1 MKEIFSKCG
10 EVKSVKISQFLL
22 VTKVKDKFVNYVSS
36 HGFGYVCYTS
46 EEGAKKAIAEFNG
59 KYLPGFENTKR
70 PPIMICPFMP
80 KHERKQMLN
89 QQAAPT
95 MLTSPMFPG
104 PFPMYPPNMYNR
116 QFQNR
121 PRVYR
126 RPQAP
131 PQKQV
136 QQQQQQPPTQ
146 KNIQNPPVNQN
157 NVPNTNKE
165 DEPNFDYLQSLGS
178 PELQKDYLGEYLF
191 KKIEQH
197 PLAHSKNLTVDI
209 ISRITGMI
217 HGIDDIKEIYE
228 ITVNNQSITAR
239 INEALELLGNQQ

>member
-1 MKEIFSKCG
+1 
-10 EVKSVKISQFLL
+10 
-22 VTKVKDKFVNYVSS
+22 
-36 HGFGYVCYTS
+36 
-46 EEGAKKAIAEFNG
+46 
-59 KYLPGFENTKR
+59 
-70 PPIMICPFMP
+70 MP
-80 KHERKQMLN
+80 KHERKQLLN

-136 QQQQQQPPTQ
+136 QPQQQQQQPPTQ

-165 DEPNFDYLQSLGS
+165 DEPNFEYLQSLRD
-178 PELQKDYLGEYLF
+178 PDLQKDYLGEYLF

-217 HGIDDIKEIYE
+217 LGIDDIKEIYE